1 MEINEI
7 IGSNLAKLRKEHNL
21 TQREVAAKLDFSDK
35 SVSKWESGE
44 SIPGV
49 DVLVKLAQLYEV
61 KLDYFVTEEQTAEQQ
76 VQKVE
81 EKPEKPA
88 SRYRYSR
95 LTISLMAILLVW
107 VAAVCVFIFVQP
119 TYPNVWIAFVWA
131 LVASVAMAIVFN
143 SIWGELKHT
152 FWFIS
157 MFIWFTLAAIFLQLV
172 IENIVF
178 WQLFLLGVPLQ
189 LITILCASLIFKNK
203 RTDPATIRARREY
216 QKEKALQRK
225 AKREKELQKR
235 KEEKEQKKQKEKY
248 EQEAQASQNQMQEQ
262 RDQIV
267 EAVEKREKELCDERS
282 MQEILDQISEKIK
295 EKDLDTMED
304 IQNEIENMEKK
315 MEKLDSQDLKE
326 KLKERIEN
334 MKEYVKQQ
342 EKKYEKELK
351 KS

>member
-49 DVLVKLAQLYEV
+49 DVLVKLAKLYEV
-61 KLDYFVTEEQTAEQQ
+61 KLDYFVTEEHSPEQQ

-235 KEEKEQKKQKEKY
+235 KEEKEQKKQALLQEKEEKKNKKT
-248 EQEAQASQNQMQEQ
+248 EVVKQEQ
-262 RDQIV
+262 SEQVDNQ
-267 EAVEKREKELCDERS
+267 
-282 MQEILDQISEKIK
+282 QETFI
-295 EKDLDTMED
+295 
-304 IQNEIENMEKK
+304 
-315 MEKLDSQDLKE
+315 QDLSSP
-326 KLKERIEN
+326 N
-334 MKEYVKQQ
+334 
-342 EKKYEKELK
+342 
-351 KS
+351 

>member
-61 KLDYFVTEEQTAEQQ
+61 KLDYFVTEEHTAEQQ

-235 KEEKEQKKQKEKY
+235 KEEKEQKKQALLQEKEEKKNKKT
-248 EQEAQASQNQMQEQ
+248 EVVKQEQ
-262 RDQIV
+262 SEQVDNQ
-267 EAVEKREKELCDERS
+267 
-282 MQEILDQISEKIK
+282 QETFI
-295 EKDLDTMED
+295 
-304 IQNEIENMEKK
+304 
-315 MEKLDSQDLKE
+315 QDLSSP
-326 KLKERIEN
+326 N
-334 MKEYVKQQ
+334 
-342 EKKYEKELK
+342 
-351 KS
+351 

>member
-235 KEEKEQKKQKEKY
+235 KEEKEQKKQALLQEKEEKKNKKT
-248 EQEAQASQNQMQEQ
+248 EVVKQEQ
-262 RDQIV
+262 SEQVDNQ
-267 EAVEKREKELCDERS
+267 
-282 MQEILDQISEKIK
+282 QETFI
-295 EKDLDTMED
+295 
-304 IQNEIENMEKK
+304 
-315 MEKLDSQDLKE
+315 QDLSSP
-326 KLKERIEN
+326 N
-334 MKEYVKQQ
+334 
-342 EKKYEKELK
+342 
-351 KS
+351 